1 MKKNFFFWMA
11 AIVMLIMSSCQ
22 QEAGFGTEATVS
34 FQVGTPEIA
43 TRAYSDGK
51 TATVLQYAVY
61 DAEGNELTDL
71 TKSVENKNAETI
83 DISAI
88 VNLQLTTGNTYSVI
102 FWAAAEGAPYEVD
115 FANKTMT
122 VVDYSTAVSN
132 DESRDAF
139 YKHHTFTVTGAQ
151 TEVIELRRPFAQ
163 LNIGTSD
170 YAASTSAGYTPTQS
184 KVVVRNIYNTLNLA
198 TGEVDKNNPVEVTYD
213 YADIKK
219 DETFPVAGYEYLA
232 MNYLLVAA
240 DKAIVDVE
248 FSYRDEK
255 LTAKTRTVGSV
266 PVQRNHRTNI
276 YGQLLTSDV
285 VINVEIKPEYDKY
298 DYNNEGKLNDYVAFT
313 AAELQALLDKEATG
327 EIVINLGADIK
338 GDVVD
343 FQKADRHIV
352 IEGCGKKYDGT
363 IRIHNNSNH
372 NNGSITVKNINFET
386 STASVN
392 FIEALENGSE
402 RYSNNITVDG
412 CTFTAIDAA
421 ENTAVGVQ
429 AKSSKNL
436 RIFNCA
442 ATGVHSLVQA
452 QSCDEDVIV
461 KNATIKGKNGVAFKQ
476 VKNAVVEGSKIE
488 AVGYGIRFDGNTDN
502 YAITVKDN
510 DVKAVQP
517 FIVRKMTGAG
527 NTITLEGENTLTSTT
542 TETPAYQIIITNGDD
557 EEEYVA
563 PTGSYTLTGAEKYVV
578 YPALVY
584 KDKTYYVYSAYGLVE
599 LSGKKINGGEKVV
612 LESNIDLEGIE
623 FNGLYAFNS
632 ENNNTFDGQ
641 GKTVSNWT
649 NNSGAADMGFIKQW
663 VGTIKNVNFE
673 NCHLK
678 TAGRSA
684 IVAGKVYSNIEN
696 VHVNNCSIEDS
707 YWTCGIIAGLYNSGN
722 VTNCTV
728 TNSSVKSNGGT
739 GGIVGVIN
747 ETGGE
752 RSLVNC
758 SVSNSTINN
767 TGIYGAPYTGG
778 ALVGMFNVD
787 GAVTYKFV
795 GCSVSN
801 NTLKGDFISEK
812 YPENENVVEE

>member
-43 TRAYSDGK
+43 TRAYSDGM

-61 DAEGNELTDL
+61 DENGTELEDL
-71 TKSVENKNAETI
+71 TVTNGEIHGSTT
-83 DISAI
+83 

-102 FWAAAEGAPYEVD
+102 FWAAAPNAPYTVD

-122 VVDYSTAVSN
+122 VDYSTAVSN
-132 DESRDAF
+132 DENRDAF
-139 YKHHTFTVTGAQ
+139 YKYHTFTVTGAQ
-151 TEVIELRRPFAQ
+151 TEIIELKRPFAQ

-170 YAASTSAGYTPTQS
+170 YEASKFAGYEPNYS
-184 KVVVRNIYNTLNLA
+184 SVKVSNVYNTLDLVEGKVSGA
-198 TGEVDKNNPVEVTYD
+198 TAVVYSYNAIPAN
-213 YADIKK
+213 
-219 DETFPVAGYEYLA
+219 ETFPVAGYEYLA
-232 MNYLLVAA
+232 MNYLLV
-240 DKAIVDVE
+240 DSEKEVVDVE
-248 FSYRDEK
+248 FGYTELDANA
-255 LTAKTRTVGSV
+255 AKTRTVGSV

-285 VINVEIKPEYDKY
+285 DINVKIVPEYDDE
-298 DYNNEGKLNDYVAFT
+298 DYNNEGKLNDYVVFT
-313 AAELQALLDKEATG
+313 AAELQALLDKATG
-327 EIVINLGADIK
+327 EVVINLGADIK

-343 FQKADRHIV
+343 VQKADRHIV

-412 CTFTAIDAA
+412 CTFTATDAA
-421 ENTAVGVQ
+421 ENTVVGVQ

-517 FIVRKMTGAG
+517 FIVRKMTGAD

-542 TETPAYQIIITNGDD
+542 TETPAYQIIITNGSDD
-557 EEEYVA
+557 QEYVA
-563 PTGSYTLTGAEKYVV
+563 PTGSYTLTGAGEYVV
-578 YPALVY
+578 YPALV
-584 KDKTYYVYSAYGLVE
+584 KKSNTYYVYSAYGLVE
-599 LSGKKINGGEKVV
+599 LSGKTIGGNESVV
-612 LESNIDLEGIE
+612 LENDINLEGIE
-623 FNGLYAFNS
+623 FNGLRAFNP
-632 ENNNTFDGQ
+632 ETANTFDGK
-641 GKTVSNWT
+641 GYTVSNWT

-678 TAGRSA
+678 TNGRSA
-684 IVAGKVYSNIEN
+684 IVAANVYSNIEN

-707 YWTCGIIAGLYNSGN
+707 YWACGIIAGMYNNGS
-722 VTNCTV
+722 VTDCTV
-728 TNSSVKSNGGT
+728 TNSSVQSNGGT

-747 ETGGE
+747 ETGGT

-767 TGIYGAPYTGG
+767 TGVYGAAYTGG
-778 ALVGMFNVD
+778 ALVGIFNAKGD
-787 GAVTYKFV
+787 VTYKFV

-812 YPENENVVEE
+812 YPENENVVE

>member
-517 FIVRKMTGAG
+517 FIVRKMIGAN

>member
-43 TRAYSDGK
+43 TRAYSDGM

-61 DAEGNELTDL
+61 DADGNILNDLKETNGVINGSTTVEL
-71 TKSVENKNAETI
+71 K
-83 DISAI
+83 
-88 VNLQLTTGNTYSVI
+88 LTTGNTYSVI
-102 FWAAAEGAPYEVD
+102 FWAAAPTASYYTVD
-115 FANKTMT
+115 FANTLEEAKMT
-122 VVDYSTAVSN
+122 VNYNNGTLSN
-132 DESRDAF
+132 DENRDAF
-139 YKHHTFTVTGAQ
+139 YKYHTFTVTGAQ
-151 TEVIELRRPFAQ
+151 TEIIELRRPFAQ

-184 KVVVRNIYNTLNLA
+184 KVVVKNIYSTLKLA
-198 TGEVDKNNPVEVTYD
+198 SGEVENEDAVTFN
-213 YADIKK
+213 YANIKK
-219 DETFPVAGYEYLA
+219 DETFPVADYEYLA
-232 MNYLLVAA
+232 MNYLLVAK
-240 DKAIVDVE
+240 DQGVIDVE
-248 FSYRDEK
+248 FSYTDGSNE
-255 LTAKTRTVGSV
+255 KTRTVGSV

-285 VINVEIKPEYDKY
+285 DITVIIEEEYYKD
-298 DYNNEGKLNDYVAFT
+298 DYNNEGKLNDYVVFT
-313 AAELQALLDKEATG
+313 AAELQALLDKATG
-327 EIVINLGADIK
+327 EVVINLGADIK
-338 GDVVD
+338 DDVVD
-343 FQKADRHIV
+343 VQKEGRHIV

-363 IRIHNNSNH
+363 IRIHSNSNYY
-372 NNGSITVKNINFET
+372 NGSITIKNINFET
-386 STASVN
+386 SNASVN
-392 FIEALENGSE
+392 FVEALENGSE

-412 CTFTAIDAA
+412 CTFTATGAA

-429 AKSSKNL
+429 AKASKNL
-436 RIFNCA
+436 RILNCA

-517 FIVRKMTGAG
+517 FIVRKMTGAD
-527 NTITLEGENTLTSTT
+527 NIITLEGENTLTSTT
-542 TETPAYQIIITNGDD
+542 TETPAYQIIITNGSDD
-557 EEEYVA
+557 QEYVA
-563 PTGSYTLTGAEKYVV
+563 PTGSYTLTGAGEYVV
-578 YPALVY
+578 YPALV
-584 KDKTYYVYSAYGLVE
+584 KKSNTYHVYSAYGLVE

-612 LESNIDLEGIE
+612 LESNINLEGIE
-623 FNGLYAFNS
+623 FNGLYAFNA

-641 GKTVSNWT
+641 NHTVSNWT
-649 NNSGAADMGFIKQW
+649 NNSGASDMGFIKEW
-663 VGTIKNVNFE
+663 VGPIKNVNFE

-684 IVAGKVYSNIEN
+684 IVAGKVYSDIEN

-707 YWTCGIIAGLYNSGN
+707 YWTCGIIAGLYNNGN
-722 VTNCTV
+722 VKDCTV

-767 TGIYGAPYTGG
+767 TGIYGANYTGG
-778 ALVGMFNVD
+778 ALVGIFNVNGD
-787 GAVTYKFV
+787 VTYKFV

-812 YPENENVVEE
+812 YPENENVVE

>member
-43 TRAYSDGK
+43 TRAYSDGR

-61 DAEGNELTDL
+61 DENGTELEKL
-71 TKSVENKNAETI
+71 TVTNGEIHGSTT
-83 DISAI
+83 

-102 FWAAAEGAPYEVD
+102 FWAAAPNAPYTVD
-115 FANKTMT
+115 FGAKTMT
-122 VVDYSTAVSN
+122 VDYTNAVSN
-132 DESRDAF
+132 DEDRDAF
-139 YKHHTFTVTGAQ
+139 YKYHTFTVTGAQ
-151 TEVIELRRPFAQ
+151 TEIIELRRPFAQ
-163 LNIGTSD
+163 LNIGTND
-170 YAASTSAGYTPTQS
+170 YAASKSAGYTPTES
-184 KVVVRNIYNTLNLA
+184 KVVVRNIYNTLNLVDGVV
-198 TGEVDKNNPVEVTYD
+198 TGEEEVVYG
-213 YADIKK
+213 YNDI
-219 DETFPVAGYEYLA
+219 DTTETFPVDGYKYLA
-232 MNYLLVAA
+232 MNYLLVAK
-240 DKAIVDVE
+240 DQGVIDVE
-248 FSYRDEK
+248 FSYTDGSNE
-255 LTAKTRTVGSV
+255 KTRTVGSV
-266 PVQRNHRTNI
+266 PVQRNFRTNI
-276 YGQLLTSDV
+276 YGQLLTSNVD
-285 VINVEIKPEYDKY
+285 INVEIKPAYDG
-298 DYNNEGKLNDYVAFT
+298 DYNNEGKLNDYVVFT
-313 AAELQALLDKEATG
+313 AAELQALLDKATG
-327 EIVINLGADIK
+327 EVVINLGADIE

-363 IRIHNNSNH
+363 IRIHNGSQH
-372 NNGSITVKNINFET
+372 NNGSITIKNINFET

-392 FIEALENGSE
+392 FVEALDYNNKQH

-412 CTFTAIDAA
+412 CTFTATGAA

-429 AKSSKNL
+429 VKSSKNL
-436 RIFNCA
+436 RILNCA

-461 KNATIKGKNGVAFKQ
+461 KNATIKGKGGVAFKA

-488 AVGYGIRFDGNTDN
+488 AVGYGIRFDGNIDD

-510 DVKAVQP
+510 DVTAAQP
-517 FIVRKMTGAG
+517 FIVRKMTAQ
-527 NTITLEGENTLTSTT
+527 NNIITLEGENTLTVSAASIAA
-542 TETPAYQIIITNGDD
+542 EAPAYQIIITNGSDD
-557 EEEYVA
+557 EEYVA
-563 PTGSYTLTGAEKYVV
+563 PTGTYTLTGAEKYVV
-578 YPALVY
+578 YPALV
-584 KDKTYYVYSAYGLVE
+584 KKSNTYYVYSAYGLVE
-599 LSGKKINGGEKVV
+599 LSGKTIGGNEIVV
-612 LESNIDLEGIE
+612 LKNDINLEGIE
-623 FNGLYAFNS
+623 FNGLSAFNPES
-632 ENNNTFDGQ
+632 ANTFDGE
-641 GKTVSNWT
+641 GHTVSNWT
-649 NNSGAADMGFIKQW
+649 NNSGASDMGFIRNW

-678 TAGRSA
+678 TNARSA
-684 IVAGKVYSNIEN
+684 IVAAKVYSNIEN

-707 YWTCGIIAGLYNSGN
+707 YWACGIIAGLYVNGN
-722 VTNCTV
+722 VKNCTV

-747 ETGGE
+747 ETGGT
-752 RSLVNC
+752 RSLENC

-767 TGIYGAPYTGG
+767 TGAYGAPYTGG

-787 GAVTYKFV
+787 ATFKFV

-801 NTLKGDFISEK
+801 NTLVGDLIFEK